1 MADAPAPARPR
12 GPARRASRAAGE
24 ATRIEDNIFLMTR
37 VREET
42 LKSGTHR
49 GMLTGLA
56 APPGGG
62 ATAKRP
68 GQLSR
73 AQ

>member
-1 MADAPAPARPR
+1 MFLVAL
-12 GPARRASRAAGE
+12 G
-24 ATRIEDNIFLMTR
+24 IEDNIFLMTR

-68 GQLSR
+68 GHLSR